1 MVGSMAETE
10 YEVALLTARDDSIP
24 AGERAEML
32 MEIALG
38 LQRRPRRQED
48 LEHVNELYKEGLQI
62 CPAEDAL
69 LGARLLAGQA
79 TALLATPG
87 GTQVVEDALDCLRS
101 ALPVLQSLGTAE
113 EAAEAEMNEGLALQG
128 LAVVGKARFADA
140 VRKYHSA
147 LHTFTAERFPR
158 EYAILHN
165 NLATAYLSM
174 TMGDE
179 SAKMREA
186 MAVQSYESA
195 LRAITLV
202 EHPIEYAMLQNNL
215 GNALQYSS
223 SAHPVENNLHAM
235 DAYREALRVR
245 TPKERPSEYANTIS
259 NMANALR
266 NLPDDPEKPEL
277 GNVKNLNEAIR
288 LYEEAEIIF
297 MQSGEI
303 DKTGLVRVAME
314 ETQALVREQGSVH

>member
-1 MVGSMAETE
+1 MSESLAEKE
-10 YEVALLTARDDSIP
+10 YQAALRTARDDAIP

-38 LQRRPRRQED
+38 LQRRPRRPED
-48 LEHVNELYKEGLQI
+48 LAQVNRLYKEGLQI
-62 CPAEDAL
+62 CPGGDAL
-69 LGARLLAGQA
+69 LRARLLAGQA

-87 GTQVVEDALDCLRS
+87 ATRVLEEAVDCLRS
-101 ALPVLQSLGTAE
+101 ARPVLQALGNAE

-128 LAVVGKARFADA
+128 LAVAGKAQFSDA

-147 LHTFTAERFPR
+147 LRVFTADKFPR

-179 SAKMREA
+179 SSKMREA
-186 MAVQSYESA
+186 LAVQSYESA
-195 LRAITLV
+195 FRAITLDA
-202 EHPIEYAMLQNNL
+202 HPAEYAMLQNNL

-223 SAHPVENNLHAM
+223 SAHPVENNLRALE
-235 DAYREALRVR
+235 AYQEALRVR
-245 TPKERPSEYANTIS
+245 TPKERPGEYANTIS

-266 NLPDDPEKPEL
+266 NLPDDPENPEL
-277 GNVKNLNEAIR
+277 GNTRNLGEAVR
-288 LYEEAEIIF
+288 LYEAADKIF
-297 MQSGEI
+297 TATGEFE
-303 DKTGLVRVAME
+303 KSGLVRVALE
-314 ETQALVREQGSVH
+314 ETQALVCEQGSVH

>member
-1 MVGSMAETE
+1 MSESLAEKE
-10 YEVALLTARDDSIP
+10 YQAALRTARDDAIP

-38 LQRRPRRQED
+38 LQRRQRRPED
-48 LEHVNELYKEGLQI
+48 LAQVNRLYKEGLQI
-62 CPAEDAL
+62 CPGGDAL
-69 LGARLLAGQA
+69 LRARLLAGQA

-87 GTQVVEDALDCLRS
+87 DTRVLEEAVDCLRS
-101 ALPVLQSLGTAE
+101 ARPVLQALGNAE

-128 LAVVGKARFADA
+128 LAVAGKAQFPDA

-147 LHTFTAERFPR
+147 LRVFTADKFPR

-179 SAKMREA
+179 SSKMREVL
-186 MAVQSYESA
+186 AVQSYESA
-195 LRAITLV
+195 LRAITLDA
-202 EHPIEYAMLQNNL
+202 HPAEYAMLQNNL

-223 SAHPVENNLHAM
+223 SAHPVENNLRALE
-235 DAYREALRVR
+235 AYQEALRVR
-245 TPKERPSEYANTIS
+245 TPKERPGEYANTIS

-266 NLPDDPEKPEL
+266 NLPDDPENPEL
-277 GNVKNLNEAIR
+277 GNTRNLGEAVR
-288 LYEEAEIIF
+288 LYEAADKIF
-297 MQSGEI
+297 TATGEFE
-303 DKTGLVRVAME
+303 KSGLVRVALE
-314 ETQALVREQGSVH
+314 ETQALVCEQGSVH